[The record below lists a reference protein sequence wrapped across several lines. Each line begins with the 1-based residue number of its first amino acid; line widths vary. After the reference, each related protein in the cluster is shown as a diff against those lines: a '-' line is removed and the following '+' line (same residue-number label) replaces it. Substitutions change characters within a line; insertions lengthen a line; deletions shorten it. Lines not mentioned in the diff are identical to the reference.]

1 MTRHKVFSGALFVF
15 LFFLS
20 VFSLTH
26 SIAKAKKG
34 GAAGSSGAV
43 WVDQKYS
50 SELLGMVQ
58 GATHRLWT
66 KQAKGWIHSPIEPSN
81 EALEEWWCQGAT
93 IDESICWTGSVAGR
107 RERDVAW
114 RGMGAG
120 YTDGQID
127 RMWLTAGMFPK
138 ESVWGV
144 SLHLDLGGKPLRVEN
159 FEVQFL
165 RFIENSITVTI
176 KVEPVVHYYIE
187 RSEFDSNTEVGILEF
202 NDLILSTEQFRDAA
216 SQQVTV
222 LQERVLNG
230 IDHHKVKKCSFGRYY
245 GSDPP
250 PCKLVPLDSE
260 EEEGWKYSVRR
271 ELGQRSTLI
280 KSDSEMLY
288 SLLVGL
294 LPKERSVKS
303 LINPK

>member
-1 MTRHKVFSGALFVF
+1 MTRHQVFSAALFVF
-15 LFFLS
+15 VSF
-20 VFSLTH
+20 FSLTY
-26 SIAKAKKG
+26 SNAKAKKG
-34 GAAGSSGAV
+34 GKSASSGAV

-50 SELLGMVQ
+50 SELLERVQ

-66 KQAKGWIHSPIEPSN
+66 KQTKGWIHSPIEPSN
-81 EALEEWWCQGAT
+81 GVLEEWWCQGAT
-93 IDESICWTGSVAGR
+93 IDESICWTGSIAGKK
-107 RERDVAW
+107 ERDVSW

-127 RMWLTAGMFPK
+127 RLWLTAGMFPK
-138 ESVWGV
+138 ASVWGV

-159 FEVQFL
+159 FELQFL
-165 RFIENSITVTI
+165 RFIENSITVTV
-176 KVEPVVHYYIE
+176 KVAPVIYHYIE
-187 RSEFDSNTEVGILEF
+187 RSEFDSNTEEGTLKF
-202 NDLILSTEQFRDAA
+202 NDLIASPEQFRDAA

-230 IDHHKVKKCSFGRYY
+230 IEDHKVKKCSFGRYY

-288 SLLVGL
+288 SLLVDL
-294 LPKERSVKS
+294 LPKELSIKS
-303 LINPK
+303 LISPE